1 MPNDAFRAYRE
12 LLHRRWQILRLGF
25 RGKCLADPAHSNRR
39 GAGTERKALFDLT
52 PQLFIDGKPVPSLS
66 QVVGRSKQLRT
77 AVGAWCKQMVL
88 DDSERR
94 VALLPEPPSEV
105 MAGVYSEYMNRPNYR
120 EWYLADLR
128 S

>member
-12 LLHRRWQILRLGF
+12 LLHRRWQILGLGF
-25 RGKCLADPAHSNRR
+25 RCICLADPAHSNRR

-52 PQLFIDGKPVPSLS
+52 PQLFVNGKPVPSLS

-94 VALLPEPPSEV
+94 VALLPEPLPEV
-105 MAGVYSEYMNRPNYR
+105 MASVYSE
-120 EWYLADLR
+120 
-128 S
+128 